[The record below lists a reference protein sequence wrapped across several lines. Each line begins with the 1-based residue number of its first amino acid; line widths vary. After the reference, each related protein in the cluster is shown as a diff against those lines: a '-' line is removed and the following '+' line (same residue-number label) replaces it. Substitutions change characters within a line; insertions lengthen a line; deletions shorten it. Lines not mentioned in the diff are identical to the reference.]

1 MFFILELLLLLLKI
15 GYFYLE
21 ALVRV
26 FIPRPRKD
34 ITGQNVLITGITIL
48 IDVLCVSVCVCVR
61 GPVTILL
68 LVVGNAV

>member
-1 MFFILELLLLLLKI
+1 MFFVLELLLLLLKI

-48 IDVLCVSVCVCVR
+48 IDVLCVSVSVSMCARAGYYFIAC
-61 GPVTILL
+61 GW
-68 LVVGNAV
+68 